1 MLKFIDNILTIKT
14 YLQSLLNHFKKLF
27 RHWTLFTIP
36 FSEKTLS
43 FDQKKNSFH

>member
-27 RHWTLFTIP
+27 RQNTIY
-36 FSEKTLS
+36 
-43 FDQKKNSFH
+43 NSFHWKNT